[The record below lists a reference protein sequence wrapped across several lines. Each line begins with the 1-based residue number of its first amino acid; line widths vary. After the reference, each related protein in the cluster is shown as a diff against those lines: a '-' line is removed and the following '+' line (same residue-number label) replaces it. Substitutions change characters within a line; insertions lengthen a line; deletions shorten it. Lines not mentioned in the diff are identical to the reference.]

1 MIDFLPIDR
10 IQGGE
15 VLAKDVYK
23 DNVLL
28 VKKGYVLTKQK
39 ANKLKAHGVIGVF
52 VKGEG
57 EGVRIP
63 SATRT

>member
-1 MIDFLPIDR
+1 M
-10 IQGGE
+10 
-15 VLAKDVYK
+15 AKDVYK